1 MPCLL
6 DRTNCVC
13 VIDFVCVD
21 GEYSDLMTCLFS
33 CQLSERQLH
42 LLAANFLKKMQRVA
56 ILEEHGLARVEG
68 IPLEPYLGWQHT
80 KMNPL
85 IFNRIGFVALIT
97 AFEAG
102 WLDRQGNFF
111 TLAKYEAEP
120 IRKNADDEADD
131 KAAAERA
138 LVEAQHQ
145 FSTVFVASIATDIKQ
160 SSNLTLRGRTGGA
173 VAALSVAHVGSS
185 SFTLRVALSCG
196 DEDFGSMLLSF
207 VHVDFKARRP
217 APLPEGKRIS
227 LDDAKNK
234 NALVTGT
241 TPAAM
246 QRLALAQLFQ
256 SVNGQ
261 RSHAKTFALRH
272 SDFDFNLH
280 LNQSMY
286 QSFAVDALK
295 ESVMLWA
302 GEAAADRK
310 NAAGDDNEASTPSA
324 STQSWVESFIQSF
337 LLPHDAS
344 NKDTSDLQSVIQKNT
359 LLLDASIE
367 SLRMDYL
374 KEIQMPPITSPSAI
388 AAPVPGVVCHI
399 SPLPEEPNAFLFCI
413 RLDTDAPKEMRS
425 AGVIRLSSIA

>member
-1 MPCLL
+1 MY
-6 DRTNCVC
+6 TNQ
-13 VIDFVCVD
+13 DTS
-21 GEYSDLMTCLFS
+21 G
-33 CQLSERQLH
+33 
-42 LLAANFLKKMQRVA
+42 KKKQDYDSMQRVA
-56 ILEEHGLARVEG
+56 ILEERGLARVEG

-120 IRKNADDEADD
+120 IRKNADNTADD
-131 KAAAERA
+131 EQAAAERA

-185 SFTLRVALSCG
+185 SFTLRVELSCG
-196 DEDFGSMLLSF
+196 DEGFGSMLLSF

-217 APLPEGKRIS
+217 APLPEGKRVS

-241 TPAAM
+241 APAAI

-256 SVNGQ
+256 SVAGQ

-302 GEAAADRK
+302 GAAAADRT
-310 NAAGDDNEASTPSA
+310 NAAGDSEPSSTATAP
-324 STQSWVESFIQSF
+324 TTWVEAFIQSF
-337 LLPHDAS
+337 LRPHDAS
-344 NKDTSDLQSVIQKNT
+344 NQDTSDLQSVIQKNT

-367 SLRMDYL
+367 TLRMDYL

-388 AAPVPGVVCHI
+388 AAAVPGVVCHI
-399 SPLPEEPNAFLFCI
+399 SPLPEEPHTFLFCI

-425 AGVIRLSSIA
+425 AGVIRLTSTV